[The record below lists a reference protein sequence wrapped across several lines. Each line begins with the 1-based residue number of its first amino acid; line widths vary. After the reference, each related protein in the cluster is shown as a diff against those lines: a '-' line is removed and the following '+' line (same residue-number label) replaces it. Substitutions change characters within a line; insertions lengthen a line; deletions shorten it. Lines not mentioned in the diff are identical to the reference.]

1 MSFSLMLL
9 SRYGEILAVA
19 VNSQNTRNTK
29 NEVRV
34 PDLQRLGEKDT
45 EQIFH
50 VQIFDELDK
59 RKWSF
64 VFYVHFSNIVQG
76 QVKDV
81 KQATCPFLQLLLVA
95 NEH

>member
-1 MSFSLMLL
+1 MSFSRMLL

-19 VNSQNTRNTK
+19 VNLQNTEIMK
-29 NEVRV
+29 NEVHV
-34 PDLQRLGEKDT
+34 PDLQRFGEKDT

-50 VQIFDELDK
+50 VQIFDELEK

-64 VFYVHFSNIVQG
+64 VFYVHFSNIVQR

-81 KQATCPFLQLLLVA
+81 K
-95 NEH
+95 